1 MIDNTI
7 LMPHQSTRRPRGRR
21 LFILFLLLVAL
32 AVFSARTAISYYVDA
47 LWFSSLGYRAVFWR
61 SLSLEWVVF
70 GLFLVA
76 TFAALYGWF
85 AILMR
90 LSRPE
95 LRSAGTIRFGNR
107 IIQLPVE
114 GALRM
119 GALIG
124 AVLISLATA
133 ASMMADWPKFALYWY
148 QPHQATGIADP
159 IFGRSLG
166 FYLFTLPVWQS
177 IAGWLLMIAVLLCA
191 ISVVFALISGGA
203 QLIDQLGSTTPPR
216 SPGAPSPSPPP
227 SCCWSSPSAS
237 TSAALN
243 SFSKITPSSAVSL
256 TLMPTSSSSACS
268 WSAWP
273 SSSAPPSRW

>member
-1 MIDNTI
+1 
-7 LMPHQSTRRPRGRR
+7 MPHQSARRPRGRR
-21 LFILFLLLVAL
+21 FIMLFLLLVAL
-32 AVFSARTAISYYVDA
+32 AIFSARTAISYYVDA

-70 GLFLVA
+70 GLFFLA

-133 ASMMADWPKFALYWY
+133 ASMMADWPEY
-148 QPHQATGIADP
+148 
-159 IFGRSLG
+159 
-166 FYLFTLPVWQS
+166 
-177 IAGWLLMIAVLLCA
+177 
-191 ISVVFALISGGA
+191 
-203 QLIDQLGSTTPPR
+203 
-216 SPGAPSPSPPP
+216 SPSTGTQPQQPGGV
-227 SCCWSSPSAS
+227 SP
-237 TSAALN
+237 
-243 SFSKITPSSAVSL
+243 TPSSA
-256 TLMPTSSSSACS
+256 A
-268 WSAWP
+268 
-273 SSSAPPSRW
+273 RWASTCLRSPCGNRSPDGC